1 MPEGQANQPENGK
14 PPAPRRYSGA
24 WESLGDAL
32 TQLIFAGWTEQG
44 AKVDI
49 CKALGEALRDR
60 KIDFRVMVWSDE
72 DDEARWLNSQQVKIP
87 PLLKPS
93 DIDWNHSRPTGEW
106 LTTFGPSF
114 SNPRVDDEP
123 EPRSIELIALRTDDV
138 ESVFLRISSTNA
150 AAVPKASEPPSPGNK
165 KRPFSTSGLEK
176 FVKEKIADK
185 IEAGGKPRQ
194 DEVVKAALEA
204 GYKGRD
210 KIREE
215 FNRQRPGTTRGRPRN
230 NAE

>member
-1 MPEGQANQPENGK
+1 MPEGQENQPENGE
-14 PPAPRRYSGA
+14 PPAPRRYTGA

-32 TQLIFAGWTEQG
+32 TQLICAGWTEQG

-49 CKALGEALRDR
+49 CKALREAPRDR
-60 KIDFRVMVWSDE
+60 KIDFRVMVSSDE
-72 DDEARWLNSQQVKIP
+72 DDEARWLNSKQVKIP
-87 PLLKPS
+87 PLLEPS

-106 LTTFGPSF
+106 LTSFGPSF
-114 SNPRVDDEP
+114 SNPRIDDEP
-123 EPRSIELIALRTDDV
+123 ERRSIDLIELRTSHV

-165 KRPFSTSGLEK
+165 KRFFSISGLEK

-185 IEAGGKPRQ
+185 IKAGGTPRQ
-194 DEVVKAALEA
+194 DEVVKAALDA
-204 GYKGRD
+204 GYNGRD
-210 KIREE
+210 RIREE
-215 FNRQRPGTTRGRPRN
+215 FNRQRPGTARGRPRN